1 MDNIASQLYDAAQ
14 LIVKNS
20 YSPYSKFPVGAAIL
34 LDDGSIYSGCNIEN
48 ASFSLTM
55 CAEAVAIAKAIDK
68 KIFTITHA
76 LVLAPKM
83 PFCPPCGACRQRL
96 LEFSTPNTIIY
107 LSDTDTNIQS
117 HKLSVLIPASFSL

>member
-1 MDNIASQLYDAAQ
+1 MDNIATQLYDAAQ
-14 LIVKNS
+14 LIVENS
-20 YSPYSKFPVGAAIL
+20 YSPYSQFPVGAAIR

-68 KIFTITHA
+68 KTFTITHA
-76 LVLAPKM
+76 LVLAKKM

-96 LEFSTPNTIIY
+96 LEFSLPDTVIY
-107 LSDTDTNIQS
+107 LSDTEANIQS
-117 HKLSVLIPASFSL
+117 HKLSDLIPASFSL